1 MFEGK
6 HSDLDLNMSDQMC
19 LKGFGYILL
28 FENICTKS
36 RNDSERHWNG
46 CIKMWKVKQTYAQK
60 RKEQIADV

>member
-36 RNDSERHWNG
+36 RNDSERH
-46 CIKMWKVKQTYAQK
+46 
-60 RKEQIADV
+60 